1 VPAAERDH
9 TAFVLAPAKAPA
21 AAATPNWGAGTV
33 FVDPGFNS
41 GSFKGY
47 QTTGQVTA
55 PHDAHGDP
63 IAQLGKDNS
72 SISQEMTLNAGT
84 YQGSAWVQVK
94 DGKTRQVS
102 VSASGEG
109 VSATMIWAPPATS
122 RSPSPLRTLKI
133 SPKVGA
139 PSLRATPAKSPTR
152 VRYWPPST
160 DPTPKRAAPYRTVP
174 RRPPT
179 TPSPDTGP

>member
-1 VPAAERDH
+1 M
-9 TAFVLAPAKAPA
+9 
-21 AAATPNWGAGTV
+21 

-63 IAQLGKDNS
+63 IAQLGKGNS

-109 VSATMIWAPPATS
+109 VTSAASQQRNDDLGATATS
-122 RSPSPLRTLKI
+122 RSPSPLRTLKM

-139 PSLRATPAKSPTR
+139 LR
-152 VRYWPPST
+152 
-160 DPTPKRAAPYRTVP
+160 
-174 RRPPT
+174 
-179 TPSPDTGP
+179 